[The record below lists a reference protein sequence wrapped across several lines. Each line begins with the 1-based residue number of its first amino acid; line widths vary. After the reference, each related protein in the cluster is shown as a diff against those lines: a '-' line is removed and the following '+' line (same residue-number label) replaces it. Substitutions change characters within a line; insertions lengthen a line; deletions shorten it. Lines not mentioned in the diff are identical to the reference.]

1 MEIVDWISPECQGAA
16 FPSAACWLK
25 VELSSGCQHRL
36 GRQGLVL
43 MGNRTIQLQDGDR
56 GALQVDDRE
65 SASPS
70 IAALWE
76 LAAILT
82 LPQEPTDSNRLQELL
97 YRWSKQHG
105 IPLPTPFPDVAEREF
120 SQVVRLLLDHL
131 ERGWPLASGGEA
143 VEEAERRRAWQQAI
157 ENCHR
162 CILQQALIEQL
173 SVDRIAGSHKEL
185 YDLAYGL
192 SHEINNPLGNISAR
206 AQVLLGSESDPAKKR
221 YLTTIAQQAQRAHEM
236 LAELMYCVQPPQLT
250 TQRID
255 LSKWLQSLRQRLES
269 LCQGYRMRLELP
281 ATPAQCWTH
290 LDPAAM
296 EEVLRCSVKNA
307 CEASRPGDPILIQWQ
322 IRKRKENWWIV
333 VSVRDHGVGL
343 QAGEADRAWNLYY
356 SGRESGRGLGLGL
369 ARIDRLMG
377 AHGGWAEWNQTG
389 QVGCCLDLYLPH
401 DGPP

>member
-1 MEIVDWISPECQGAA
+1 MENRTTPAQDGDPGA
-16 FPSAACWLK
+16 LK
-25 VELSSGCQHRL
+25 VE
-36 GRQGLVL
+36 
-43 MGNRTIQLQDGDR
+43 
-56 GALQVDDRE
+56 DRE

-70 IAALWE
+70 LAALWE

-82 LPQEPTDSNRLQELL
+82 PPPDPADKNRLREALL
-97 YRWSKQHG
+97 GWSERHG
-105 IPLPTPFPDVAEREF
+105 ILIPWSFPEALAKGF
-120 SQVVRLLLDHL
+120 SQDVRLLLDHL
-131 ERGWPLASGGEA
+131 ERGWPIGSGVSCGESFD
-143 VEEAERRRAWQQAI
+143 EAERRRAWQQAI

-162 CILQQALIEQL
+162 CLHQVAQFEQL
-173 SVDRIAGSHKEL
+173 AVDRVARGRKEL

-206 AQVLLGSESDPAKKR
+206 AQVLLGSELDAGRRK

-255 LSKWLQSLRQRLES
+255 LAKWLASLRTRLES

-281 ATPAQCWTH
+281 SPLAPLWSL
-290 LDPAAM
+290 LDPSAM
-296 EEVLRCSVKNA
+296 EEVVRCAVKNA
-307 CEASRPGDPILIQWQ
+307 CEASRPGDPISIHME
-322 IRKRKENWWIV
+322 IRSSEGSYWV
-333 VSVRDHGVGL
+333 VVAVRDQGIGPK
-343 QAGEADRAWNLYY
+343 AGEADRAWNLYY

-369 ARIDRLMG
+369 ARIDRLM
-377 AHGGWAEWNQTG
+377 AAQGGWAQWNQTG